1 MQQIPFSEKGSIYDM
16 ALSRPLDFGI
26 FPDNDK
32 AKFYD
37 GLKSIPTMFR
47 MNRWEFAKWSY
58 LMLKTWT
65 SNNRSKIKY
74 DKLNAAQAWKP
85 LLKETAY
92 KPGVPVL
99 VPGSAR
105 IGPRFHCRL
114 PVTFQKT
121 TDIKTTAP
129 S

>member
-1 MQQIPFSEKGSIYDM
+1 MKNRAVILLVLVLTSS
-16 ALSRPLDFGI
+16 A
-26 FPDNDK
+26 K
-32 AKFYD
+32 AKFYN

-85 LLKETAY
+85 LLKET
-92 KPGVPVL
+92 G
-99 VPGSAR
+99 
-105 IGPRFHCRL
+105 ICCRFAL
-114 PVTFQKT
+114 A
-121 TDIKTTAP
+121 IL
-129 S
+129 